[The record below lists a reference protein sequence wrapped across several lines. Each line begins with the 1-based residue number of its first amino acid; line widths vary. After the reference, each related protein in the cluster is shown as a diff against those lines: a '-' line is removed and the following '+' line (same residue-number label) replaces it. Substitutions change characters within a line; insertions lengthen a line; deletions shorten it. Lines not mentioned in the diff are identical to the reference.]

1 METSTVSPV
10 SLEAGLSAIAQG
22 QYPEAIGILEAFC
35 HDCAVNAQT
44 TSRDYL
50 RAQMHL
56 IEVYEQNGQA
66 ERALNLCQQMT
77 TCANAQ
83 VQIWARQRLTTMTQA
98 NTSVAESSVSCAW
111 SALFDKLAQHF
122 RST

>member
-1 METSTVSPV
+1 METSTVS
-10 SLEAGLSAIAQG
+10 SALLEAGLSALSQG

-35 HDCAVNAQT
+35 HDCALNAHP

-56 IEVYEQNGQA
+56 VEIYGQHGQA
-66 ERALNLCQQMT
+66 ERALSLCQQLT

-83 VQIWARQRLTTMTQA
+83 VQIWAEQRLKTMTLTTIIEAPAPSPRFMLLSKLIQRF
-98 NTSVAESSVSCAW
+98 C
-111 SALFDKLAQHF
+111 SA
-122 RST
+122 